1 MGAPGEQACELLRS
15 PPPPPPPA
23 VANGTKA
30 DAADSPNGAA
40 EDAIDADAALK
51 IEQAALSAPAMQQ
64 QPEQQP
70 QQQPSQRQQQP
81 RRQRQQQRQPVV
93 LRVEVA
99 TKGQA
104 RLLTWS
110 IWGVLLMF
118 VLTAIALQGIRS
130 TTDLKVGE
138 VS

>member
-70 QQQPSQRQQQP
+70 QQQPSQRQQQ
-81 RRQRQQQRQPVV
+81 RQPVV